1 MRAAVALLISVS
13 LFAGA
18 CFPNNKRHQMY
29 AKLAEG
35 GALVAGIG
43 MLYVVN
49 SGADCDMMAAPGGE
63 PDEDCKSRASVLG
76 TVGLGLILVGL
87 VGFIATVSTSED
99 DKLVTPA
106 TTAPKAEPPS
116 TSPPAEPTPEPTPT
130 PAPVAT
136 DPPATPPTEPT
147 PAPATP

>member
-13 LFAGA
+13 MFASA
-18 CFPNNKRHQMY
+18 CFPNNKRHQLY

-49 SGADCDMMAAPGGE
+49 SGADCDMMSAPGGQ
-63 PDEDCKSRASVLG
+63 PDEDCKSKASILG

-99 DKLVTPA
+99 DKLTTPT
-106 TTAPKAEPPS
+106 TTAPKAEPPK
-116 TSPPAEPTPEPTPT
+116 PEPAPT
-130 PAPVAT
+130 PAPTPAPIAT

-147 PAPATP
+147 PATP

>member
-1 MRAAVALLISVS
+1 MRAAVALLVSLS

-35 GALVAGIG
+35 GAIVAGIG

-49 SGADCDMMAAPGGE
+49 SGADCDMMSAPGGQ
-63 PDEDCKSRASVLG
+63 PDDDCKSKASVLG
-76 TVGLGLILVGL
+76 TVGLGLILIGL

-99 DKLVTPA
+99 DKLVTPT
-106 TTAPKAEPPS
+106 TTAP
-116 TSPPAEPTPEPTPT
+116 PAPTPAPTPEPTPT
-130 PAPVAT
+130 PAPTPAPIAT

-147 PAPATP
+147 PAPTP